1 MITARVAETTIPM
14 HTGNRTMNTAH
25 TISTRRASG
34 TSFLHL
40 AAALVVTASSTAVAQ
55 EPWVRQSPLPYPP
68 LDTLTMAFPTPMH
81 GYLAGDRIVFGTETG
96 DFLLETHDGG
106 HTWTH
111 LDPPGFQLD
120 IRCVFFLDELHGW
133 VVGSTGPGTNDNFRT
148 VDGGV
153 TWQAMTLPCCSWSI
167 VRFLDP
173 NFGWIDSVGSMG
185 PIALSTDG
193 GDSWTLPIVMVD
205 NNAEL
210 LFTVSFANVQLGI
223 ATNDSGVF
231 RTTDGGV
238 SWTQVLSGDFHAPQF
253 LSESVLLLPVSPT
266 GMLRSTDGGATWS
279 PVATPG
285 SGYFGIE
292 VFTAD
297 IAIAMKSDG
306 EVIRTTDAG
315 ATWTEVDFPEPFI
328 DPFAGIEIINETT
341 AIRVRSSTGNISVTA
356 DAGATWTTGVN
367 SPPIPTSAVAFGSP
381 TDGVVACLDGLI
393 LGTNDGGASWEYRS
407 NGQARDLHSIAMFDA
422 QRGLAVGEFGTVL
435 RTSNGG
441 ELWTPSRPTL
451 GDLNDIYLIDD
462 QTAVAVG
469 DIGRVI
475 KTIDGGQTWSSIMI
489 ANGQFDLVDVEFAD
503 ENVGW
508 AIAGP
513 EANIFHTVD
522 GGATW
527 LSQFFNGG
535 FPLSSISFVDA
546 EHGWAAGP
554 SDAILWTADGGV
566 SWTVASIFDP
576 QGGPDVKWDISFVN
590 HSVGWVVG
598 NFGYIAKST
607 DGGLTWVNHDI
618 AATEHIMSIHVANEQ
633 ELWVATLNGHIHHS
647 IDGGVTWTQLIT
659 GFESDPALSFDF
671 VTATPSGD
679 LWAVGA
685 LGTVLKMPT
694 ASTPGDVDGDGIVG
708 ILDFLALLA
717 AWGPCPGS
725 CPPACPADLD
735 GDCTV
740 GILDFL
746 IVLAN
751 WG

>member
-1 MITARVAETTIPM
+1 
-14 HTGNRTMNTAH
+14 MNTAH

-238 SWTQVLSGDFHAPQF
+238 SWTQVLSGDFYTPKF
-253 LSESVLLLPVSPT
+253 LSESVLLVPVFPT
-266 GMLRSTDGGATWS
+266 GMMRSTDGGVSWN
-279 PVATPG
+279 PVTTPG
-285 SGYFGIE
+285 SGYFSVE
-292 VFTAD
+292 AFTAD
-297 IAIAMKSDG
+297 IAIAMKTNG

-315 ATWTEVDFPEPFI
+315 ATWTAVSFPLSFI
-328 DPFAGIEIINETT
+328 NVKGIDIINEATAVRVWDSSGDVVVTT
-341 AIRVRSSTGNISVTA
+341 
-356 DAGATWTTGVN
+356 DAGATWATAFDG
-367 SPPIPTSAVAFGSP
+367 PRIPMRAVAFGSP
-381 TDGVVACLDGLI
+381 MVGVVAGLNGLI
-393 LGTNDGGASWEYRS
+393 LRTDDGGATWDYRS
-407 NGQARDLHSIAMFDA
+407 NSAAEDLRSIGMFDA
-422 QRGLAVGEFGTVL
+422 QRGLAVGNFGVVL
-435 RTSNGG
+435 RTVDGG
-441 ELWTPSRPTL
+441 EHWTPSRPVL
-451 GDLNDIYLIDD
+451 GELNDIDLIDD
-462 QTAVAVG
+462 QIAVAVG
-469 DIGRVI
+469 ELGRII
-475 KTIDGGQTWSSIMI
+475 KTIDGGQTWTSIMI
-489 ANGQFDLVDVEFAD
+489 ANGQFDLDDVEFVD

-508 AIAGP
+508 AVAGP
-513 EANIFHTVD
+513 GAHIFHTVD

-527 LSQFFNGG
+527 ASQFFSGG
-535 FPLSSISFVDA
+535 FPLTSISFVDR

-554 SDAILWTADGGV
+554 SDAILWTADGGSSWNV
-566 SWTVASIFDP
+566 SSIFDP
-576 QGGPDVKWDISFVN
+576 PNGPDGKWDIRFVN
-590 HSVGWVVG
+590 HDIGWVVG

-618 AATEHIMSIHVANEQ
+618 AATDHIMSLHVVNEQ
-633 ELWVATLNGHIHHS
+633 ELWVATINGHVHHS
-647 IDGGVTWTQLIT
+647 TDGGITWTQVLT
-659 GFESDPALSFDF
+659 GFEGDPSLSFDSI
-671 VTATPSGD
+671 TATSSGD
-679 LWAVGA
+679 VWVVGA
-685 LGTVLKMPT
+685 HGTILKRP
-694 ASTPGDVDGDGIVG
+694 AATPGDLNGDGVVG
-708 ILDFLALLA
+708 ILDFLSLLA
-717 AWGPCPGS
+717 LWGPCPGP
-725 CPPACPADLD
+725 CPPACFADID

-746 IVLAN
+746 ILLAN
-751 WG
+751 WS